1 MLQRQLTLL
10 LLPLVLM
17 SPAAQADDATAQAE
31 SLLQCVPR
39 SDTSENQKLYESYQQ
54 IDIHLNRG

>member
-17 SPAAQADDATAQAE
+17 LPAAQAE
-31 SLLQCVPR
+31 SLLLCVPK
-39 SDTSENQKLYESYQQ
+39 SDTPENQKLYESYQQ
-54 IDIHLNRG
+54 INIHLIRG